1 MCIREGLL
9 YLDVRGASP
18 KRMPRCDSPSKSNIS
33 FNNKLN
39 SNKMETNYKNL
50 KNHELP
56 ELERKGIFRRWYYMP
71 TQMPVG
77 KKEYYFIADDI
88 DDLKDIL
95 EKHRFNDLKGLHCKE
110 LSPVELVV
118 LSTKDRQ
125 FVAAQIY
132 RYSEDYNFHP
142 KSDISVYKGADAAA
156 FLGILKE
163 LKPEG

>member
-1 MCIREGLL
+1 
-9 YLDVRGASP
+9 
-18 KRMPRCDSPSKSNIS
+18 
-33 FNNKLN
+33 
-39 SNKMETNYKNL
+39 METNYKNL

-56 ELERKGIFRRWYYMP
+56 ELERKGFFRRWHYMP
-71 TQMPVG
+71 LQMPVS

-95 EKHRFNDLKGLHCKE
+95 ENHRFNDLKELHCKE

-125 FVAAQIY
+125 FAAAQIY

-142 KSDISVYKGADAAA
+142 KSDISVYKGADADV

>member
-1 MCIREGLL
+1 
-9 YLDVRGASP
+9 
-18 KRMPRCDSPSKSNIS
+18 
-33 FNNKLN
+33 
-39 SNKMETNYKNL
+39 METNYKNL

-71 TQMPVG
+71 TQMPVS

-95 EKHRFNDLKGLHCKE
+95 EKHRFNDLKELHCKE

-118 LSTKDRQ
+118 LSTKDQQ
-125 FVAAQIY
+125 FAAAQIY

-142 KSDISVYKGADAAA
+142 KSDISVYKGADAKI